1 MTKSS
6 ASESFP
12 LKSQCVLCVSQ
23 DIYVN
28 KSHLPTFSSPSIESH
43 LHRIPG
49 LSDKFIYMNDD
60 VMFGSEVWPDDF
72 YTHALGQK
80 VANKCIQYTCKT
92 LYDGHVC
99 CKRGGEEGETKLCC
113 DACARCI

>member
-1 MTKSS
+1 VALYAIEMTESS
-6 ASESFP
+6 ASESVP
-12 LKSQCVLCVSQ
+12 PSNRKCVLCVTQ

-60 VMFGSEVWPDDF
+60 VMFGSDVWPDDF

-80 VANKCIQYTCKT
+80 VENKR
-92 LYDGHVC
+92 V
-99 CKRGGEEGETKLCC
+99 
-113 DACARCI
+113 